1 MEGDRMNRLIFGTLA
16 LTCCALPALARAPA
30 PAESL
35 RSLPMHFDWH
45 QEGPA
50 EVCGKSCRTWISATG
65 TITGDTPRDFDTFAK
80 ARDVRGATLVLD
92 SEGGSTLG
100 AMAFGRAVRS
110 LNISTTVGRTTEL
123 PAAGGKDPRAQLSPR
138 AECESMCTFVLLA
151 GVKRSVPLE
160 ARVLVH
166 QIWLGDRRND
176 ATAAVYSAEDLV
188 LVERDIG
195 RLAIYTVEMGG
206 GIELLD
212 MALRIPPW
220 EPMRL
225 LTQDE
230 LRRMRLSTVD
240 DPFDRASVAVATNSS
255 PSTTGFDRIANV
267 TERGWALVE
276 RSGSRALARRH
287 PLTKE
292 GEDIGRF
299 DLIFSCAD
307 TNDAY
312 NITYVERRSGLDQH
326 ALAPLK
332 DVTIALGS
340 GNATLKIVSSELS
353 SKPTELASVARGT
366 VAATLVRSF
375 ADASNR
381 SLTVFT
387 SSNPDTQTAIR
398 VGNTGVADGFPQ
410 FAAGCGKKTAAAN

>member
-1 MEGDRMNRLIFGTLA
+1 MIRLIFGMLA
-16 LTCCALPALARAPA
+16 LASCALPALARAPA
-30 PAESL
+30 PSESL
-35 RSLPMHFDWH
+35 RSLPMHFDWR
-45 QEGPA
+45 QEGPT

-65 TITGDTPRDFDTFAK
+65 TITGDTPRDFEAFAK
-80 ARDVRGATLVLD
+80 GRDVRGATLVLD

-100 AMAFGRAVRS
+100 AMAFGRIIRS
-110 LNISTTVGRTTEL
+110 LNISTTVGRSIDL
-123 PAAGGKDPRAQLSPR
+123 PAADGKEPRAQLSVR
-138 AECESMCTFVLLA
+138 AECESMCSFVLLA

-195 RLAIYTVEMGG
+195 RLAIYTIEMGG

-212 MALRIPPW
+212 VALRIPPW

-230 LRRMRLSTVD
+230 LRRMHLSTVD
-240 DPFDRASVAVATNSS
+240 DAFDRASVAVATNSS
-255 PSTTGFDRIANV
+255 PSATGFDRVANV

-276 RSGSRALARRH
+276 RSGSRVLARRH

-307 TNDAY
+307 AHDVY
-312 NITYVERRSGLDQH
+312 NVTYIERRNGFDQRGLT
-326 ALAPLK
+326 PLK
-332 DVTIALGS
+332 DVTITVGS
-340 GNATLKIVSSELS
+340 GNAPLKITSSELS
-353 SKPTELASVARGT
+353 AKSTELASVARGT
-366 VAATLVRSF
+366 VAAALVRSF
-375 ADASNR
+375 ADVSNR

-387 SSNPDTQTAIR
+387 SSTPDAQTAIR
-398 VGNTGVADGFPQ
+398 IGNTGVADSFPQ
-410 FAAGCGKKTAAAN
+410 FAAGCGKKTAAN